1 MSNTI
6 NRSFTISIIKEARVD
21 ENRTPFVPNQI
32 QTLISNFP
40 DLKILVQPSKNRC
53 FKDDD
58 YSKAGAEIRENISQ
72 SDIIFG
78 IKEVEISKLIENK
91 TYLFFSHTSKVRND
105 SSQVTQDTNLI
116 YKKTLLREVLKKKI
130 TLIDYE
136 NIRDKSKNAYRYL
149 GFGRFAGIV
158 GCYNTLNLYL
168 KLQKKK
174 LLPRAFE
181 INSYK
186 KIKELL
192 GEQNFNKLKILQTG
206 KGNVAKGSMEI
217 LKHANIKQISLNDY
231 LNKKY
236 DEAVFCNISI
246 REHVERNDGK
256 DSSYQDFMLNPH
268 EYKSKAINYL
278 HNTDM
283 LITGHYWDPKFPKLF
298 SLNQINEFKNLKI
311 IGDITCDINGSIP
324 TTIRSTSIAKPYY
337 SIDINSMKEIDL
349 CNKGIAVMAVDN
361 LPSELPREA
370 SEEFGNSIMSEVL
383 PYLINK
389 DDGRINRAT
398 TASKGKLCPSFNYLE
413 NFIRVA
419 DS

>member
-1 MSNTI
+1 LQV
-6 NRSFTISIIKEARVD
+6 F
-21 ENRTPFVPNQI
+21 
-32 QTLISNFP
+32 
-40 DLKILVQPSKNRC
+40 VQPSKKRC
-53 FKDDD
+53 FKDND
-58 YSKAGAEIRENISQ
+58 YSKAGAKIKEDISY

-78 IKEVEISKLIENK
+78 VKEVEISTLIENK
-91 TYLFFSHTSKVRND
+91 TYLFLSHTSKVRKDIN
-105 SSQVTQDTNLI
+105 QATQNKAIT
-116 YKKTLLREVLKKKI
+116 YKKDLLREVIKRKI

-136 NIRDKSKNAYRYL
+136 NIREISGKGYRYL

-168 KLQKKK
+168 KLQKKQ

-186 KIKELL
+186 KIKELISK
-192 GEQNFNKLKILQTG
+192 QNFNKLKILQTG

-217 LKHANIKQISLNDY
+217 LKYANVKQISLNDY

-236 DEAVFCNISI
+236 DEAVFCNISF

-268 EYKSKAINYL
+268 EYKSKAANCL
-278 HNTDM
+278 RSTDM
-283 LITGHYWDPKFPKLF
+283 LITGHYWEPKFPKLF

-337 SIDINSMKEIDL
+337 SFDVNSMKEIDL
-349 CNKGIAVMAVDN
+349 SIKGIAVMAIDN

-370 SEEFGNSIMSEVL
+370 SEEFGNSSMLEVL
-383 PYLINK
+383 PFLINK

-398 TASKGKLCPSFNYLE
+398 TASKGKFCFSFSYLE
-413 NFIRVA
+413 NFIRT
-419 DS
+419 SNS

>member
-158 GCYNTLNLYL
+158 GC
-168 KLQKKK
+168 
-174 LLPRAFE
+174 
-181 INSYK
+181 
-186 KIKELL
+186 
-192 GEQNFNKLKILQTG
+192 
-206 KGNVAKGSMEI
+206 
-217 LKHANIKQISLNDY
+217 
-231 LNKKY
+231 
-236 DEAVFCNISI
+236 
-246 REHVERNDGK
+246 
-256 DSSYQDFMLNPH
+256 
-268 EYKSKAINYL
+268 
-278 HNTDM
+278 
-283 LITGHYWDPKFPKLF
+283 
-298 SLNQINEFKNLKI
+298 
-311 IGDITCDINGSIP
+311 
-324 TTIRSTSIAKPYY
+324 
-337 SIDINSMKEIDL
+337 
-349 CNKGIAVMAVDN
+349 
-361 LPSELPREA
+361 
-370 SEEFGNSIMSEVL
+370 
-383 PYLINK
+383 
-389 DDGRINRAT
+389 
-398 TASKGKLCPSFNYLE
+398 
-413 NFIRVA
+413 
-419 DS
+419 